1 MKMKLTFDSYAWI
14 AYFGGKSSEIK
25 DFVESDAMVYTPAI
39 ALTEIKHKYLR
50 EGHKPEKRLE
60 FIASRSIIA
69 DISKEIALKAAD
81 LKIKKKLYTID
92 ALIYSTSIIYEAKLV
107 SGDEHFKGFDDVIFI
122 KEG

>member
-1 MKMKLTFDSYAWI
+1 MRLTFDSYAWI
-14 AYFGGKSSEIK
+14 AYFGGKSSE
-25 DFVESDAMVYTPAI
+25 VEDLVKGDAMVYTPSI

-50 EGHKPEKRLE
+50 EGHKPDKRLD

-69 DISKEIALKAAD
+69 DITGEIALKAAD

-92 ALIYSTSIIYEAKLV
+92 ALIYSTSIVHEAKLV

-122 KEG
+122 KEE